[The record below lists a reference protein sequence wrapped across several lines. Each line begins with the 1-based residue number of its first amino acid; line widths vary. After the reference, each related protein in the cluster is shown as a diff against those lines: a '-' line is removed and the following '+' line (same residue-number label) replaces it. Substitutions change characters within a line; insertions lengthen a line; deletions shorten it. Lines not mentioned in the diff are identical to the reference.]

1 MTRAYRYQFREGVEF
16 GRDAFAVNRR
26 LVAEVPA

>member
-16 GRDAFAVNRR
+16 GRDAFGVRR
-26 LVAEVPA
+26 LVAEVLA